1 MSYAFRHAYR
11 LLAPALAVALVVALA
26 ACAPAPIYRAA
37 PGAVTAI
44 PAQVA
49 QSPERYA
56 GGAVIW
62 GGRIVQV
69 TNLSDHSEI
78 EVLAYPLDGSQRPR
92 TSDNG
97 NGRFIIVMPGYVEP
111 LDFPAGALI
120 TVSGKLSGSH
130 AGAVGA
136 ANYVF
141 PLLAS
146 TQSHVWSQSE
156 MSAGRNSVNFG
167 VGVGVGIH

>member
-1 MSYAFRHAYR
+1 MSYVFRHAYR
-11 LLAPALAVALVVALA
+11 LLVPALAVAVA
-26 ACAPAPIYRAA
+26 ACAPAPLYRPA
-37 PGAVTAI
+37 PGAVVAI

-56 GGAVIW
+56 AGAVIW
-62 GGRIVQV
+62 GGRIVKV

-130 AGAVGA
+130 AGTVGE

-141 PLLAS
+141 PLVAS
-146 TQSHVWSQSE
+146 TQSHVWSQRE
-156 MSAGRNSVNFG
+156 MSAGKNNVNFG
-167 VGVGVGIH
+167 VGVGVGIR